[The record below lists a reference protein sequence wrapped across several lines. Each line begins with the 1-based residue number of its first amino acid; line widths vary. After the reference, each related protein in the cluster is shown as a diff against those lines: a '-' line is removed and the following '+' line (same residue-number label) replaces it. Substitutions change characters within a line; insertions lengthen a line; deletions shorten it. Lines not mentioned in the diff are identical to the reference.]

1 MDSNSGPSAY
11 QHNALPLGQ
20 TGSQHSMAKPTHS
33 PQLCHT
39 LYALIIQNIFA
50 CRTCL
55 DGAAVLGTRFPMYQS
70 LLLLHSC
77 FTATETIQTIRD
89 TVARTPTSSFTA
101 TETIQ
106 TIRDTVAR
114 TPTSS
119 FTHLLSSACG
129 RVRVQC
135 CFTFTEAVRIVR
147 NRCPRTTTCSLTQL
161 PCSDTCCVLKLS
173 ASIRPQRL
181 YRLLWTGCPVRP
193 PRHSQ
198 LLSSADP
205 TPSP

>member
-70 LLLLHSC
+70 LLLPHSC

-89 TVARTPTSSFTA
+89 TVARTPTSSFT
-101 TETIQ
+101 Q
-106 TIRDTVAR
+106 
-114 TPTSS
+114 
-119 FTHLLSSACG
+119 LLSSACG

-135 CFTFTEAVRIVR
+135 VALRSQR
-147 NRCPRTTTCSLTQL
+147 P
-161 PCSDTCCVLKLS
+161 CVLLG
-173 ASIRPQRL
+173 
-181 YRLLWTGCPVRP
+181 TGARGRP
-193 PRHSQ
+193 PVLSHSCRA
-198 LLSSADP
+198 L
-205 TPSP
+205 TRVVC

>member
-77 FTATETIQTIRD
+77 
-89 TVARTPTSSFTA
+89 FTA